1 MNSVVKRIV
10 YRVKLLF
17 VSPISVSSGY
27 EGMTDSDV
35 LRDYDGNP
43 FISGSSIAG
52 AFRAYV
58 QSKNNRNDIF
68 GFANDEDGK
77 MSPIFISDLKFDNK
91 VINDIRDSV
100 ALDDNK
106 ITKEGAKFDFEVLQ
120 GNSKGYFY
128 IELTI
133 REKDNEELLVSALNE
148 IFNGIHLKEIRL
160 GSNKTRGY
168 GIIDIDQIKKRE
180 FTKNN
185 FLDYKDCYSENAWNN
200 EPKYKLDYSTKGH
213 WMCIEVPLRL
223 KGGIS
228 IRKYAV
234 RKGAPDFEHMTDH
247 GSPVIPG
254 TSIMGA
260 LRHRIKE
267 IIKELDEYSSYGLYP
282 NKMIDEMFGF
292 VSGKDAHISGVI
304 VDEMVI
310 EGAKALEMTRTGI
323 SRFEN
328 SARNGALYKEKTYVD
343 GVFTLRLSVCRE
355 NPNVEWIIGILLL
368 AVKDLQNGFLAV
380 GGQTS
385 IGRGIFEANGPLTI
399 DGEENKEDEYIASS
413 IVKYKEM
420 NYEH

>member
-10 YRVKLLF
+10 YRIELLF

-58 QSKNNRNDIF
+58 QSKNNGNDIF

-77 MSPIFISDLKFDNK
+77 MSPVFISDLKFNK
-91 VINDIRDSV
+91 SETDIRDSV

-133 REKDNEELLVSALNE
+133 REKDNEELLVSTLNE

-160 GSNKTRGY
+160 GNNKTRGY
-168 GIIDIDQIKKRE
+168 GIIDIEEIKMRE

-267 IIKELDEYSSYGLYP
+267 IIKELDKDSSYGLYP

-343 GVFTLRLSVCRE
+343 GTFTLRLSVCKE

-420 NYEH
+420 DYEH

>member
-234 RKGAPDFEHMTDH
+234 RKGAPDFEYMTDH

>member
-1 MNSVVKRIV
+1 M
-10 YRVKLLF
+10 
-17 VSPISVSSGY
+17 
-27 EGMTDSDV
+27 
-35 LRDYDGNP
+35 
-43 FISGSSIAG
+43 
-52 AFRAYV
+52 
-58 QSKNNRNDIF
+58 
-68 GFANDEDGK
+68 
-77 MSPIFISDLKFDNK
+77 
-91 VINDIRDSV
+91 
-100 ALDDNK
+100 DDNK

-128 IELTI
+128 VELTI

-168 GIIDIDQIKKRE
+168 GIIDIDQIKMRE

-185 FLDYKDCYSENAWNN
+185 FLDYKDCYCESAWNN

-213 WMCIEVPLRL
+213 MVSIEVPLRL

-234 RKGAPDFEHMTDH
+234 RKGAPDFEHITDH

-267 IIKELDEYSSYGLYP
+267 IIKELDKDSSYGLYP

-328 SARNGALYKEKTYVD
+328 SARNGALYKEKTYVN
-343 GVFTLRLSVCRE
+343 GTFTLKLSINKE

-385 IGRGIFEANGPLTI
+385 IGRGIFEANGPLVLRQEKGLI
-399 DGEENKEDEYIASS
+399 K
-413 IVKYKEM
+413 
-420 NYEH
+420 

>member
-10 YRVKLLF
+10 YRIELLF
-17 VSPISVSSGY
+17 VSPVNVSSGL
-27 EGMTDSDV
+27 EGTTDSDV
-35 LRDYDGNP
+35 LRDYDGHP

-58 QSKNNRNDIF
+58 QSKNNGNDIF

-77 MSPIFISDLKFDNK
+77 MSPVFISDLKFNK
-91 VINDIRDSV
+91 SETDIRDSV
-100 ALDDNK
+100 ALDENK

-133 REKDNEELLVSALNE
+133 REKDNEELLVSTLNE

-185 FLDYKDCYSENAWNN
+185 FLDYKDCYR
-200 EPKYKLDYSTKGH
+200 EPFWKKNVKAYDLDYSTKGH

-234 RKGAPDFEHMTDH
+234 RKGAPDFEHITDH

-267 IIKELDEYSSYGLYP
+267 IIKELDKDSSYGLYP

-343 GVFTLRLSVCRE
+343 GTFTLRLSVCKE

-399 DGEENKEDEYIASS
+399 DGEENKEDAYIASS

-420 NYEH
+420 DYEH

>member
-328 SARNGALYKEKTYVD
+328 SARNGALYKEKTYLD

-420 NYEH
+420 DYEH

>member
-10 YRVKLLF
+10 YRVELLF

-35 LRDYDGNP
+35 LRDYDGHP

-58 QSKNNRNDIF
+58 QSKNNGNDIF

-77 MSPIFISDLKFDNK
+77 MSPVFISDLKFNK
-91 VINDIRDSV
+91 SETDIRDSV

-133 REKDNEELLVSALNE
+133 REKDNEELLVGALNE

-185 FLDYKDCYSENAWNN
+185 FLDYKDCYR
-200 EPKYKLDYSTKGH
+200 EPFWKKNVKAYDLDYSTKGH
-213 WMCIEVPLRL
+213 MVSIEVPLRL

-234 RKGAPDFEHMTDH
+234 KKNAPDFEHITDH
-247 GSPVIPG
+247 GCPVIPG

-267 IIKELDEYSSYGLYP
+267 IIKELDKDSLYGLYP

-323 SRFEN
+323 SVI
-328 SARNGALYKEKTYVD
+328 RN
-343 GVFTLRLSVCRE
+343 
-355 NPNVEWIIGILLL
+355 
-368 AVKDLQNGFLAV
+368 
-380 GGQTS
+380 
-385 IGRGIFEANGPLTI
+385 
-399 DGEENKEDEYIASS
+399 
-413 IVKYKEM
+413 
-420 NYEH
+420 